1 MSQGDRRTF
10 LSETGTGIAGA
21 AAIMSSLLSSRAQGA
36 NERVHVGLIGCGG
49 RGIQVARTI
58 GSQNDAVIRY
68 VCDPDS
74 TRAAKAKDHTRA
86 DQAVADLRRILGVR
100 ATYLVALP

>member
-49 RGIQVARTI
+49 RGIQVARTR
-58 GSQNDAVIRY
+58 S
-68 VCDPDS
+68 DPKTMQLFVMS
-74 TRAAKAKDHTRA
+74 VTLTALEPPRPKTTRERTRPSP
-86 DQAVADLRRILGVR
+86 ICGVF
-100 ATYLVALP
+100 